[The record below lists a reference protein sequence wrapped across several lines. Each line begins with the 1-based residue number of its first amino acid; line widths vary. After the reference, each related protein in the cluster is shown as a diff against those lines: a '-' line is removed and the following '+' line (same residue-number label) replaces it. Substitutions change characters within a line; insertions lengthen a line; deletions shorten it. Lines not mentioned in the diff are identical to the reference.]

1 MFDPW
6 RTAIAYADAVA
17 MRRLPAH
24 AWQRRQAERLQ
35 ALLSDVS
42 QRSPWWRKRLA
53 PALQRG
59 GGFALERVPVSRKR
73 ALMTHFADWVTEPG
87 LGLQALRRF
96 ARGAVAHG
104 DAFEGRFLVWE
115 SSGSSGEPAVFV
127 QDAAS
132 MAVFDAVEVVR
143 GPASLL
149 EPGVG
154 MTADLRLAFVGA
166 VDGPFASIVSLQRLR
181 SLNPWMA
188 QHSRAFSFLQPLQA
202 LVTQLQAWRPRVLST
217 YPSLAW
223 LLAQEQ
229 RSGRLKLDLKA
240 VWTGGETL
248 TPAVREL
255 VARAFGCPVRNSY
268 GASECLAIAFECGA
282 GALHLNADWVL
293 LEPVDEAGRPLPT
306 GSTGATTLLTNLAN
320 TVQPIIRYDLGDQ
333 VRIADAACACGSPLP
348 TIEVQGRSDAVLTL
362 RAARGRPV
370 HLAPLALTTV
380 LEDEGGVF
388 DFCLHQ
394 RGPQALALEL
404 YGAAREQRDAAAAA
418 LRRFLQLQG
427 ASGTTLRVQCRAR
440 APRRGRSGKQPR
452 VVCDPA
458 HA

>member
-1 MFDPW
+1 VFDPW
-6 RTAIAYADAVA
+6 RTATAYADAVA
-17 MRRLPAH
+17 IGLLPAH
-24 AWQRRQAERLQ
+24 TWQVRQAERLQ
-35 ALLSDVS
+35 ALLRDVS
-42 QRSPWWRKRLA
+42 QRSAWWRERLA
-53 PALQRG
+53 PALQPG

-73 ALMTHFADWVTEPG
+73 TLMAHFADWVTERG
-87 LGLQALRRF
+87 LELQALRRF
-96 ARGAVAHG
+96 ARGAVERA
-104 DAFEGRFLVWE
+104 DAFDGRFLIWE

-132 MAVFDAVEVVR
+132 MAVFDAVEAVR

-149 EPGVG
+149 GPGAG

-166 VDGPFASIVSLQRLR
+166 IDGPFASIVSLQRLR

-188 QHSRAFSFLQPLQA
+188 LHSRPFSFLQPLQA
-202 LVTQLQAWRPRVLST
+202 LVMQLQEWRPRVLST

-229 RSGRLKLDLKA
+229 RAGRLNLDLKA

-248 TPAVREL
+248 TPAVREV
-255 VARAFGCPVRNSY
+255 VARAFRCPVRNSY
-268 GASECLAIAFECGA
+268 GASECLAIAFDCAA

-293 LEPVDEAGRPLPT
+293 LEPADE
-306 GSTGATTLLTNLAN
+306 TTLLTNLAN

-348 TIEVQGRSDAVLTL
+348 TLEVQGRSDAVLTL
-362 RAARGRPV
+362 RAARGRAL
-370 HLAPLALTTV
+370 HLTPLALTTV

-404 YGAAREQRDAAAAA
+404 YGAARERRDAVATA
-418 LRRFLQLQG
+418 LQRFLQLQG

-440 APRRGRSGKQPR
+440 APQRTRSGKQPR
-452 VVCDPA
+452 VVCDWVERG
-458 HA
+458 